1 MIPEAISLGR
11 MVLSFRLLLL
21 FSAAGAG
28 GVAGW
33 FLLGARRDALRR
45 VVIDSL
51 TTATLLLLAGW
62 KLVALVTQWTAIRRE
77 PLLLLW
83 ATGGRPGILVGLALA
98 LAYLGWKLGRARPG
112 ELAARDLARG
122 MALVVSA
129 SLIAYGVL
137 FVGATAAYAASGG
150 SATAAR
156 VGAMVPE
163 FSLPVLNS
171 GEPLS
176 PDDLHGR
183 PALLNFWAT
192 WCGPCRA
199 ETVVKNRLAREFGYR
214 VTVVGINLT
223 HTEAGEDPVA
233 AYAREWQI
241 LYPVALDWDGR
252 VADRF
257 GVRGT
262 PTTVIVGPD
271 GTIHTRFFGPLSYD
285 RAAAVLEGLLT
296 ESSR

>member
-1 MIPEAISLGR
+1 MIPEAVSLGR

-21 FSAAGAG
+21 FFAAGAG

-33 FLLGARRDALRR
+33 FLLGSRRDAIRR

-62 KLVALVTQWTAIRRE
+62 KLVALVTQWSAIRRE

-98 LAYLGWKLGRARPG
+98 LAYLGWKLGRARSG

-163 FSLPVLNS
+163 FSLPLLNS

-176 PDDLHGR
+176 PGDLHGR

-199 ETVVKNRLAREFGYR
+199 ETVVKNRLAREFGDR

-252 VADRF
+252 VTDRF

-262 PTTVIVGPD
+262 PTTVVVAPD

-296 ESSR
+296 ETPR